1 MIPSIFI
8 ALAFCQ
14 LPPFVE
20 YQREWDGHAN
30 GVYWKSELF
39 VAVPDRPLPDWKLRL
54 GESIVKYSSCL
65 FRSSPPSDGR
75 ISSPPIRFP
84 VYGTIGPDLRF
95 SGSAFRFSIS
105 RDHAQFYA
113 GIQNLYFPIEDFQ
126 LLEMTGLGK
135 ELFDLKYNPQRE
147 PSNQIIPFMTYSWD
161 QLCPN
166 HREWDLPEVT
176 FRQRLM
182 EAGWAPSQDKT
193 GDMLFVREAYV
204 KMVRWDSLPI
214 DAFRLRL
221 FQVLDERLF
230 ISTEP
235 VALHHPNKSLA
246 LGKKPAPIPPRDL
259 RSGKL
264 PASFKGRFH
273 AYVVGDLHYLL
284 TAGGRLYKCDPKD
297 KDGLE
302 ITEVWSDP
310 AQPLIGIVDCPETKQ
325 AFAFGWGNKPGNTDR
340 YWVEFGDK
348 PAATAYKLKSKL
360 KNNREDAFREVS
372 DCVDALK
379 AMKAIKPAPKPDA
392 KK

>member
-1 MIPSIFI
+1 MIPSILI
-8 ALAFCQ
+8 ALAFFQ
-14 LPPFVE
+14 LPSFAA
-20 YQREWDGHAN
+20 YHREWDGHAN
-30 GVYWKSELF
+30 GLYWKSDVYAAIPE
-39 VAVPDRPLPDWKLRL
+39 RPLPDWKLRL
-54 GESIVKYSSCL
+54 GKPVVQYDSTL
-65 FRSSPPSDGR
+65 FRSSPTSEER
-75 ISSPPIRFP
+75 SSPPFKYSG
-84 VYGTIGPDLRF
+84 YGVIG
-95 SGSAFRFSIS
+95 SEFRFSIS
-105 RDHAQFYA
+105 GQHAQFFA
-113 GIQNLYFPIEDFQ
+113 GTQGHYFPIEDFQ
-126 LLEMTGLGK
+126 LLENTGLGQ

-147 PSNQIIPFMTYSWD
+147 PSSQSIPFMTYSWD

-214 DAFRLRL
+214 NAFRLRL
-221 FQVLDERLF
+221 FQVLDEKLF

-235 VALHHPNKSLA
+235 VALHAPKQSLA
-246 LGKKPAPIPPRDL
+246 LGKKPAPIPERDL
-259 RSGKL
+259 KSGKL

-310 AQPLIGIVDCPETKQ
+310 AHPIIGIVDCPETKQ
-325 AFAFGWGNKPGNTDR
+325 AFAFGWGSKPGNTDR
-340 YWVEFGDK
+340 YWIEFGDK